1 MELQVLE
8 AAQSEFEKLGAS
20 LVALSTKTGS
30 NSRKSARQNKL
41 TFQILFDAKGAV
53 SAFGLRFQL
62 PDSLIELYKSLK
74 NDLPAFNGG
83 TSWTL
88 PMPAPATSSARTAR
102 SYTPKSIPIARA
114 ARNRKTYCRC
124 CAGRPRAAPRE
135 EHRIIASRR

>member
-53 SAFGLRFQL
+53 GAAFGLRFQL

-74 NDLPAFNGG
+74 NDMPAFNGD

-88 PMPAPATSSARTAR
+88 PMSGRYVIGGRHDPICR
-102 SYTPKSIPIARA
+102 SQSRLHVPPGTGRHA
-114 ARNRKTYCRC
+114 AS
-124 CAGRPRAAPRE
+124 AAPGGHE
-135 EHRIIASRR
+135 PRRVRSIE

>member
-53 SAFGLRFQL
+53 GAAFGLRFQL
-62 PDSLIELYKSLK
+62 PDSLIELYNCLK
-74 NDLPAFNGG
+74 NDLPAFNGD
-83 TSWTL
+83 TSWSCRCR
-88 PMPAPATSSARTAR
+88 PATSSEDGTILYAEVNPD
-102 SYTPKSIPIARA
+102 YTCRPEPADMLPALRREATSRA
-114 ARNRKTYCRC
+114 A
-124 CAGRPRAAPRE
+124 
-135 EHRIIASRR
+135 